1 MSLIPKRR
9 HVATNVDHSRSPVII
24 PLAILL
30 VLALLGGLA
39 TLFALRHGGVETA
52 GGSGDAVPVVGTP
65 SSKTFVPTGPYGVG
79 VMTLRLS
86 SNGAPVEVWYP
97 ANADDAHGAP
107 ATLSLRET
115 LPPAI
120 RALLPAKINIVQDLR
135 GFSGLAVAEGRF
147 PVVLFSHGFAAWR
160 TQSTF
165 LTSHLASWGF
175 VVAAPEH
182 LDRDLTSVL
191 AKLASGSSTS
201 MNLTQSSDVTDLEN
215 TISLM
220 GDQNASSSS
229 PFYRHLDMS
238 RVGAVGHSAGGSAV
252 EKLAVADSQVKVFV
266 GLAGAAY
273 GAFGQTAEGLG
284 AKAPLQPG
292 MLMFGEQDAIV
303 PPSSIKNAYNLMNQ
317 PKRLIGLFNSG
328 HLVFSDICTLANGSG
343 GLVAVAEKAGLP
355 IPAQLALLGTD
366 GCASV
371 YSPVA
376 SDWPVINQAVTAEL
390 RVGLGFDQGQG
401 GLENLETVFSQQV
414 SFNTTASSVPGAA
427 APATTT
433 NG

>member
-1 MSLIPKRR
+1 MSLLPKRR
-9 HVATNVDHSRSPVII
+9 RVATNVDNSRSPVMI

-39 TLFALRHGGVETA
+39 TLFALRHGGVESA
-52 GGSGDAVPVVGTP
+52 GGTGDAVPIV
-65 SSKTFVPTGPYGVG
+65 SSPTSTSFVPTGPYGVG
-79 VMTLRLS
+79 ITTLHLS
-86 SNGAPVEVWYP
+86 SNGAPVTIWYP

-115 LPPAI
+115 LPPSI
-120 RALLPAKINIVQDLR
+120 RALLPSSINIVQDLH
-135 GFSGLAVAEGRF
+135 GFTGLSVAQGRF
-147 PVVLFSHGFAAWR
+147 PVVVFSHGYASWR
-160 TQSTF
+160 AQSSF

-182 LDRDLTSVL
+182 LDRDLTAVL
-191 AKLASGSSTS
+191 SELSSGSSTTPA
-201 MNLTQSSDVTDLEN
+201 LTQSSDVTDLEN
-215 TISLM
+215 TISLLS
-220 GDQNASSSS
+220 DQNASSSS

-266 GLAGAAY
+266 GLAGASY
-273 GAFGQTAEGLG
+273 GSFGQTSTGAG

-292 MLMFGEQDAIV
+292 LLMYGEQDGVV
-303 PPSSIKNAYNLMNQ
+303 PPGSIKSAYNDLNQ

-328 HLVFSDICTLANGSG
+328 HLVFTDVCTLANGSG
-343 GLVAVAEKAGLP
+343 GLVAAAKKAGLP

-371 YSPVA
+371 YSPVT
-376 SDWPVINQAVTAEL
+376 SVWPVINQAVTAEL
-390 RVGLGFDQGQG
+390 RVSLGFDQGQG
-401 GLENLETVFSQQV
+401 GLENLDAAFPQQV
-414 SFNTTASSVPGAA
+414 SLNTTADSVPGA
-427 APATTT
+427 TTT
-433 NG
+433 NAAG